1 MEFLL
6 SPPSWVWIVGP
17 ALAIGVWVYGNNR
30 TDAKIRWAGFGL
42 LLGGLLWGVV
52 SFMIDTP
59 LEASVKRT
67 RDIVRLASE
76 EKWDE
81 FQGKFDAQ
89 TTIGA
94 GPLALRGAEPIRKIV
109 ESNWNRYQF
118 RSVTILSL
126 VAVQSGSLISV
137 EISVL
142 SDMQFPQRSSWRF
155 DYEKRSDGVL
165 LARIEPL
172 SVDGAN
178 IEQIRA
184 RLGGS
189 L

>member
-6 SPPSWVWIVGP
+6 SPPWWVWIVGP
-17 ALAIGVWVYGNNR
+17 VVAIGVWVFGNNR

-42 LLGGLLWGVV
+42 LAGVLAWGVV

-67 RDIVRLASE
+67 RDIVRLAGE
-76 EKWDE
+76 ENWDA
-81 FQGKFDAQ
+81 FQAKFDAQ

-94 GPLALRGAEPIRKIV
+94 GPLALRGAEPIRKMV
-109 ESNWNRYQF
+109 ESNWSRYQF
-118 RSVTILSL
+118 KSVTILSL
-126 VAVQSGSLISV
+126 LSQQSGSLISV
-137 EISVL
+137 EITVL
-142 SDMQFPQRSSWRF
+142 SEMQFPQRSSWRF

-165 LARIEPL
+165 LARVEPL
-172 SVDGAN
+172 SVDGMN

-189 L
+189 R